1 MTHPLFGSHT
11 PIIAILRGIKPEE
24 ADAAFEALVA
34 AGITLI
40 EVPLN
45 SPEPFVSIERM
56 AKRSAG
62 RAKVGAGTVL
72 TVENVNAVKDVGGE
86 LVVSPNTDVEV
97 IRRTKALRM
106 ESYPGVFTPTEAFTA
121 LAAGADALKFFPAEL
136 IGTTGIK
143 AMKAVLPKD
152 VPVLAVGGANESN
165 FADYLKIGCAGF
177 GIGSNIYKPGMTAAE
192 IGARAEKLVAAFAAA
207 KASIEA

>member
-1 MTHPLFGSHT
+1 MTHPLFGNHI

-24 ADAAFEALVA
+24 ADAAFDALVA
-34 AGITLI
+34 AGVTLI

-45 SPEPFVSIERM
+45 SPDPYDSIGRM
-56 AKRSAG
+56 AKRAAG
-62 RAKVGAGTVL
+62 IAKIGAGTVL
-72 TVENVNAVKDVGGE
+72 TVDQVSGVKDVGGE
-86 LVVSPNTDVEV
+86 LIVSPNTDVEV
-97 IRRTKALRM
+97 IRKTKALRM
-106 ESYPGVFTPTEAFTA
+106 ESYPGVFTPTEAFAA

-165 FADYLKIGCAGF
+165 FADYIQIGCAGF
-177 GIGSNIYKPGMTAAE
+177 GIGSNIYKPGMSAAE
-192 IGARAEKLVAAFAAA
+192 IGQRAATLVAAYK
-207 KASIEA
+207 KAISG

>member
-1 MTHPLFGSHT
+1 MTHPLFGNSV

-24 ADAAFEALVA
+24 ADAAFDALLA

-45 SPEPFVSIERM
+45 SPDPFVSIERM
-56 AKRSAG
+56 VKRAAG

-72 TVENVNAVKDVGGE
+72 TEEQVQGVKDVGGE
-86 LVVSPNTDVEV
+86 IIVSPNADAAV
-97 IRRTKALRM
+97 IRKTKALRM
-106 ESYPGVFTPTEAFTA
+106 ESYPGVFTPTEAFAA

-136 IGTTGIK
+136 IGTSGIK
-143 AMKAVLPKD
+143 AMKAVLPKH

-165 FADYLKIGCAGF
+165 FAEYIQAGCAGF
-177 GIGSNIYKPGMTAAE
+177 GIGSNIYKPGMTATE
-192 IGARAEKLVAAFAAA
+192 IGERAAKLVAAFRQATQAN
-207 KASIEA
+207 